1 MHVYDVA
8 GTALSAIYDRSGAKL
23 QKAYDIEGDIVY
35 TEDTRQWLDTAVI
48 TALPTISVAGVKQG
62 GCTDG
67 EYIYQCSG
75 DSSNYTYMQIIK
87 YKISDG
93 TYTVKRFDGT
103 PNFGHAND
111 MTYNPKTGY
120 LYVCTMLEDGS
131 IIVLNANDLS
141 YVETIY
147 IKNYEGNAYRVW
159 QFCYDRNLDV
169 YYSSCGATEWDPTSV
184 CVYDANWECLEQ
196 RGLANIPSA
205 TMQGSETDG
214 TYYYR
219 ILYNPNI
226 INVVDLTTGELVK
239 NITNPVT
246 REPEAIMYDW
256 NGNYYFS
263 GYNTP
268 SLFYRLKMF
277 EGGNS

>member
-1 MHVYDVA
+1 MSNVYDVN
-8 GTALSAIYDRSGAKL
+8 GVVLES
-23 QKAYDIEGDIVY
+23 AYDINGVSLSEVYDIY
-35 TEDTRQWLDTAVI
+35 GNAIQFEQGIQWLDTAVI
-48 TALPTISVAGVKQG
+48 TALPSISVTGVKQG

-75 DSSNYTYMQIIK
+75 DSTNYTYMQIIK

-93 TYTVKRFDGT
+93 TYIIKRFDGT

-111 MTYNPKTGY
+111 MTYNPNTGY
-120 LYVCTMLEDGS
+120 LYICTMLEDGS
-131 IIVLNANDLS
+131 IIVLDPDDLS
-141 YVETIY
+141 YIETIY
-147 IKNYEGNAYRVW
+147 IKNYEGDPYKVW
-159 QFCYDRNLDV
+159 QFCYDRYLDV
-169 YYSSCGATEWDPTSV
+169 YYSSCGIEAYSTTSI
-184 CVYDANWECLEQ
+184 CVYDANWNCIEQ
-196 RGLANIPSA
+196 RVIADIPTA

-214 TYYYR
+214 EYYYR

-239 NITNPVT
+239 NITNPVSN
-246 REPEAIMYDW
+246 EPEAIMYDW

-268 SLFYRLKMF
+268 SLFYKLKMF
-277 EGGNS
+277 E

>member
-1 MHVYDVA
+1 MSNVYDVI
-8 GTALSAIYDRSGAKL
+8 GVALES
-23 QKAYDIEGDIVY
+23 AYDIDGVSLPEVYDING
-35 TEDTRQWLDTAVI
+35 TAIPFEHEIQWLDTAVI
-48 TALPTISVAGVKQG
+48 TALPTISVTGVKQG

-67 EYIYQCSG
+67 TYLYQCSG
-75 DSSNYTYMQIIK
+75 DSSNYSYMTVIK

-93 TYTVKRFDGT
+93 TYTSVTFNGT

-111 MTYNPKTGY
+111 MTYNPITGY
-120 LYVCTMLEDGS
+120 LYICTMLDDGS
-131 IIVLNANDLS
+131 IIVLDADDLS
-141 YVETIY
+141 YVETIH
-147 IKNYEGNAYRVW
+147 ITNYGGNPYRVW
-159 QFCYDRNLDV
+159 QFCYDRNLNV
-169 YYSSCGATEWDPTSV
+169 YYSSVSATSI
-184 CVYDANWECLEQ
+184 CVYDSNWNCIEQ
-196 RGLANIPSA
+196 KTIADIPTA

-239 NITNPVT
+239 NITNPVSN
-246 REPEAIMYDW
+246 EPEAIMYDW

-263 GYNTP
+263 GYKTP

-277 EGGNS
+277 E

>member
-1 MHVYDVA
+1 MSNVYDINGVA
-8 GTALSAIYDRSGAKL
+8 LESAYDIDGVSL
-23 QKAYDIEGDIVY
+23 PEVYDIEGNSISF
-35 TEDTRQWLDTAVI
+35 EQEIQWLDTAVI
-48 TALPTISVAGVKQG
+48 TALPTISVTGVKQG

-67 EYIYQCSG
+67 TYLYQCSG
-75 DSSNYTYMQIIK
+75 DSTNHTYMTVIK

-93 TYTVKRFDGT
+93 TYTSVTFNGT

-111 MTYNPKTGY
+111 MTYNPITGY

-131 IIVLNANDLS
+131 IIVLDADDLS

-147 IKNYEGNAYRVW
+147 ITRYDGSPYKVW
-159 QFCYDRNLDV
+159 QFAYDRILNV
-169 YYSSCGATEWDPTSV
+169 YYSSCGSTEWATTGIA
-184 CVYDANWECLEQ
+184 VYDANWNCLEE
-196 RGLANIPSA
+196 RPIADIPTA

-226 INVVDLTTGELVK
+226 INVVDLATGELVK
-239 NITNPVT
+239 NITNPVSN
-246 REPEAIMYDW
+246 EPEAIMFDW

-263 GYNTP
+263 GYKTP

-277 EGGNS
+277 E